1 MIRYFPCYDKE
12 NVHLPP
18 TFSGAC
24 GSSTPPILTTF
35 LLLMRDLVCPDLP
48 YYATSILSDN
58 SDALSAKSAQTG
70 ISRRIT
76 AYLEGDL

>member
-1 MIRYFPCYDKE
+1 MIKKMFICRRHFQGLAGVVP
-12 NVHLPP
+12 
-18 TFSGAC
+18 
-24 GSSTPPILTTF
+24 PPIPTTF

-48 YYATSILSDN
+48 YYATSIRSDN
-58 SDALSAKSAQTG
+58 SDVLSAKSAQTG

>member
-1 MIRYFPCYDKE
+1 MIKKMFICRRHFQGLAG
-12 NVHLPP
+12 VV
-18 TFSGAC
+18 
-24 GSSTPPILTTF
+24 PPIPTTF

-58 SDALSAKSAQTG
+58 SDVLSAKSAQTG

>member
-1 MIRYFPCYDKE
+1 MIKKMFICRRHFQGLAGVVPSI
-12 NVHLPP
+12 P
-18 TFSGAC
+18 
-24 GSSTPPILTTF
+24 TTF

-58 SDALSAKSAQTG
+58 SDVLSAKSAQTG

>member
-24 GSSTPPILTTF
+24 GSSTPIPTTF
-35 LLLMRDLVCPDLP
+35 LLCKSPRAQAAGAARLAGFTVRTGAQCPQSGRLCVKFTT
-48 YYATSILSDN
+48 Y
-58 SDALSAKSAQTG
+58 
-70 ISRRIT
+70 
-76 AYLEGDL
+76 EGLNMP